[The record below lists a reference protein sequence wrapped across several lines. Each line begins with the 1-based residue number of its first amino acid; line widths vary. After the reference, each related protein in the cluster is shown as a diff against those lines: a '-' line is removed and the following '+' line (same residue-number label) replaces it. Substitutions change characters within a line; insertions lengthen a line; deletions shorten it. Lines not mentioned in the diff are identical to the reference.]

1 MAKAPQKG
9 MKTFGSVK
17 VGDQFRA
24 TEDGPIYTRSGQES
38 SILADDP
45 KAGIRKFARS
55 QYVWPLAPLEEIR
68 IKDRELLKA
77 GLPPS
82 PRSLNE
88 EQADTLVEAILIHYE
103 DHRIALIEAMY
114 RFLKLRRDDV
124 EDGPAAESG
133 G

>member
-1 MAKAPQKG
+1 MAKAPAKG
-9 MKTFGSVK
+9 MKTFGSVR

-24 TEDGPIYTRSGQES
+24 TEDGPIYTKSGSKS
-38 SILADDP
+38 SIAADDP

-68 IKDRELLKA
+68 VKDRELLKA

-88 EQADTLVEAILIHYE
+88 EQADALLQAVLIHYE
-103 DHRIALIEAMY
+103 AHHTAMVEAMY
-114 RFLKLRRDDV
+114 RFLEADLAKARTT
-124 EDGPAAESG
+124 AESG